1 MPSLTPLHETYCKWD
16 RTPPSQADL
25 LEGIAQLVT
34 TRLGDVV
41 HDLIQAIQREFLISL
56 FGMNETSSKKF
67 LSTRSIEKI
76 YQFSFNTLQNYGSYL
91 LAPSLRHI
99 IEKFPNLHRKPLTP
113 TMHYLVGAINGVL
126 GDYLLKYHNPV
137 ALPMV
142 FYDHYGA
149 IQQGELSGRV
159 VIMVHGLCMNH
170 LYWSTARYGGI
181 GEKLLAQRAQNTML
195 YLNYNTGRRISA
207 NGRSFANSLQDL
219 LNRNPRISSIDLI
232 GHSMGGLVSRSALFY
247 GKQNM
252 QSWIHVVENMVCI
265 GSPHHGAA
273 LERFGFHLQ
282 DKLGRF
288 PFVKIIG
295 HIVNIR
301 SNGILDL
308 RHGSVRDD
316 DWEHNEARIGH
327 VDDNRK
333 PAPLPSHINTFLVAG
348 TIEFEHRKYRAL
360 NVIGDYLVSVK
371 SALGEHMN
379 PRFQLKVPD
388 SHKAIFYG
396 LNHFELHTHA
406 SVAEQIVNWFYPNPT
421 ETEYGQVHE
430 YMIGLDD
437 LEGIA
442 LT

>member
-41 HDLIQAIQREFLISL
+41 HDLIQAIQREILISL

-76 YQFSFNTLQNYGSYL
+76 YQFSFNTLQKYGSYL

-288 PFVKIIG
+288 L
-295 HIVNIR
+295 
-301 SNGILDL
+301 ILSSPIKTVMPSVFCL
-308 RHGSVRDD
+308 R
-316 DWEHNEARIGH
+316 N
-327 VDDNRK
+327 
-333 PAPLPSHINTFLVAG
+333 LPSHDCLAFPRSQALRHYNSAVLHDNPKLHRLVAI
-348 TIEFEHRKYRAL
+348 TLKFCLHLAQMAAQSAL
-360 NVIGDYLVSVK
+360 NSPI
-371 SALGEHMN
+371 AHH
-379 PRFQLKVPD
+379 R
-388 SHKAIFYG
+388 
-396 LNHFELHTHA
+396 A
-406 SVAEQIVNWFYPNPT
+406 SN
-421 ETEYGQVHE
+421 VH
-430 YMIGLDD
+430 
-437 LEGIA
+437 
-442 LT
+442 

>member
-1 MPSLTPLHETYCKWD
+1 M
-16 RTPPSQADL
+16 
-25 LEGIAQLVT
+25 
-34 TRLGDVV
+34 
-41 HDLIQAIQREFLISL
+41 
-56 FGMNETSSKKF
+56 
-67 LSTRSIEKI
+67 
-76 YQFSFNTLQNYGSYL
+76 
-91 LAPSLRHI
+91 
-99 IEKFPNLHRKPLTP
+99 
-113 TMHYLVGAINGVL
+113 
-126 GDYLLKYHNPV
+126 
-137 ALPMV
+137 
-142 FYDHYGA
+142 
-149 IQQGELSGRV
+149 GRV
-159 VIMVHGLCMNH
+159 
-170 LYWSTARYGGI
+170 
-181 GEKLLAQRAQNTML
+181 
-195 YLNYNTGRRISA
+195 
-207 NGRSFANSLQDL
+207 
-219 LNRNPRISSIDLI
+219 
-232 GHSMGGLVSRSALFY
+232 
-247 GKQNM
+247 
-252 QSWIHVVENMVCI
+252 
-265 GSPHHGAA
+265 
-273 LERFGFHLQ
+273 
-282 DKLGRF
+282 